1 MSSSKF
7 SQRGLLSIFY
17 SSFLHTPPPDL
28 SDSWS
33 KEQLFLWI
41 KGRIKI
47 KCLYMWF
54 LTSLVRDTRTTWKEA
69 YRAMHLL
76 ISRLFY
82 SIELWV
88 KGGGTSRS
96 FPLKSLTYTESKKKK
111 KYKWTHLQ
119 NRHRIPDIEN
129 KLMVIKGE
137 KGVDKV

>member
-1 MSSSKF
+1 MQWCPICPWCYQS
-7 SQRGLLSIFY
+7 GTVSIFY

-111 KYKWTHLQ
+111 NTNELIYKT
-119 NRHRIPDIEN
+119 DIESQT
-129 KLMVIKGE
+129 
-137 KGVDKV
+137 